1 MEPPA
6 PASTPPLAGFARII
20 RGWLVW
26 SSVSDLNHQRDIWVL
41 FGNDVVLAVITVFDW
56 QA

>member
-6 PASTPPLAGFARII
+6 PTSTPPLAGFARII